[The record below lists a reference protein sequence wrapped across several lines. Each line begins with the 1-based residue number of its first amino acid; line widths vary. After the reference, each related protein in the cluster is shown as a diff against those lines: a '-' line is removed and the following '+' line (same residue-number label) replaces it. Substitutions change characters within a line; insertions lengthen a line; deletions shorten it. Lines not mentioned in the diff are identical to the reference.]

1 MPALGASEDKS
12 FGKNRGETVSSVF
25 NSKWK

>member
-1 MPALGASEDKS
+1 MPALGASEDES
-12 FGKNRGETVSSVF
+12 FGKNRDETVSSVL